1 MDMKV
6 QNRRNFYRINFDGMA
21 NVEIGNENYD
31 CCQVKNLSLTGMF
44 VKGNFQQQVG
54 DCLINLFHK
63 EKCGNN
69 SLQASG
75 EIVWSNDE
83 GVDLKFTTMSFENYI
98 LLQTTLINKAE
109 QPATILR
116 ELPKDSP
123 FEISNV

>member
-1 MDMKV
+1 MNIKFENQKKFHRV
-6 QNRRNFYRINFDGMA
+6 NFDGMVSLKF
-21 NVEIGNENYD
+21 NDDSYD
-31 CCQVKNLSLTGMF
+31 CCQVKDLSLTGMF

-83 GVDLKFTTMSFENYI
+83 GVALKFTTMSFENYI

-123 FEISNV
+123 FEISSV